1 MKFSSIIWKEWLVFR
16 SRFISITLSAV
27 IGPLLYLIAFGWG
40 LGNAVTIDGINYTT
54 FVIPGIIAMTAMTTS
69 YSIVANDINLSR
81 IYAKTFEAVMVA
93 PIKTAVFTLAKITAS
108 ALYGLYSAALIL
120 LISFL
125 FNVSVALDCYFL
137 LLLLLNCYVFS
148 SIGFIVGLLIDSH
161 ADMAKISN
169 FVITPMSFLCG
180 TFFPLDMFPSFLR
193 IIFELLPLTQ
203 VVKGLR
209 EGLSA
214 SGSLVILLILCGY
227 LAVLLP
233 ISIKLC
239 KSAE

>member
-16 SRFISITLSAV
+16 SRFVSITLSAV

-40 LGNAVTIDGINYTT
+40 LGNAVTIGEVSYTT

-69 YSIVANDINLSR
+69 YNIVANDINLSR
-81 IYAKTFEAVMVA
+81 IYSKTFEAVMVA
-93 PIKTAVFTLAKITAS
+93 PIRTDVFTLAKITAS

-125 FNVSVALDCYFL
+125 FNVSLPLDFYFVL
-137 LLLLLNCYVFS
+137 VLILNCYVFS
-148 SIGFIVGLLIDSH
+148 TIGFIVGLLIDSH
-161 ADMAKISN
+161 ADMAKVSN

-193 IIFELLPLTQ
+193 IAFELLPLTQ

-214 SGSLVILLILCGY
+214 SGSLIILLILCGY

-233 ISIKLC
+233 ISIKIC
-239 KSAE
+239 KSTE

>member
-16 SRFISITLSAV
+16 SRFSSITLSAV

-69 YSIVANDINLSR
+69 YNIVANDINLSR
-81 IYAKTFEAVMVA
+81 IYSKTFEAVMVA
-93 PIKTAVFTLAKITAS
+93 PIKTAIFTLAKITAS

-125 FNVSVALDCYFL
+125 FHVSLPLSWYFVL
-137 LLLLLNCYVFS
+137 VLVLNCYVFA

-169 FVITPMSFLCG
+169 FIITPMSFLCG
-180 TFFPLDMFPSFLR
+180 TFFPLTMFPTFLR
-193 IIFELLPLTQ
+193 IIFEVLPLTQ

-209 EGLSA
+209 EGVSA
-214 SGSLVILLILCGY
+214 SGSLIVLLILCGY

-233 ISIKLC
+233 LSVKLC
-239 KSAE
+239 KRAE